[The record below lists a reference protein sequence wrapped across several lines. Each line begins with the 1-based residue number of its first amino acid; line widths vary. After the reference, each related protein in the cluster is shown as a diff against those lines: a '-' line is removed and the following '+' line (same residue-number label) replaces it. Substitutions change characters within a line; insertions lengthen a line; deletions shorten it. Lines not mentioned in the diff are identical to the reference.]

1 MWEISKWNLSV
12 LVESLQDQKMDRG
25 KEAQAWSLGT
35 LQMAS
40 PQPELHWQPPNSIA
54 GTETP
59 AQGQDRLT
67 ESQCPRCDPTVPQG
81 KINLHL
87 GQQREISK
95 DQVVFK
101 REMSP
106 ATIIPVTGGEGEL
119 ICEHLSKTFLAIKWK
134 MIKSTKISTIQT

>member
-1 MWEISKWNLSV
+1 MWEISQWNLSV

-25 KEAQAWSLGT
+25 KEAQARSLGT

-67 ESQCPRCDPTVPQG
+67 ESQCPRCDLTVATGHNKPTFRATKKKNFEGPSSVQ
-81 KINLHL
+81 
-87 GQQREISK
+87 
-95 DQVVFK
+95 K
-101 REMSP
+101 RNEPSHHH
-106 ATIIPVTGGEGEL
+106 T
-119 ICEHLSKTFLAIKWK
+119 SDWR
-134 MIKSTKISTIQT
+134 